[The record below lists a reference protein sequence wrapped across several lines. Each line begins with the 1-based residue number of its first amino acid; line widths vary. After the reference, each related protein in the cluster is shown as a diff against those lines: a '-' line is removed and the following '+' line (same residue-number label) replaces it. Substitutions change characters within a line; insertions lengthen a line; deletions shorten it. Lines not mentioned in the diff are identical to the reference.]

1 MGVKIVEAIIGY
13 SFQEGSFLL
22 QALTHASYCNNRQTE
37 SYERLEFLGDAVL
50 DYLVTAYIF
59 THSKGAMDPGR
70 MTDTRSAM
78 VNNNTLAELVVDA
91 ELHTFLLSI
100 SPDLLNK
107 VISFEGKFLL
117 GDRVCR

>member
-1 MGVKIVEAIIGY
+1 MGVERVEAILGY
-13 SFQEGSFLL
+13 SFQERSFLL

-59 THSKGAMDPGR
+59 TQSEAMDPGR
-70 MTDTRSAM
+70 ITDTRSAM

-107 VISFEGKFLL
+107 VIPL
-117 GDRVCR
+117 